1 MDFTLISNMRSN
13 MASSTSSIGWFLWV
27 MAALLTTMSTDPNC
41 SRHTRT
47 TLSMSARLD
56 TSAFTASAAA
66 PTSPATRSAA
76 SLLMSAMTTLAPSFA
91 YSLTMPSP
99 KPLPPPVTMATL
111 PCN

>member
-1 MDFTLISNMRSN
+1 

-27 MAALLTTMSTDPNC
+27 MAALLTTMSTEPNF
-41 SRHTRT
+41 SWQTRP

-66 PTSPATRSAA
+66 PTSASTRSAA
-76 SLLMSAMTTLAPSFA
+76 SLLMSAMTTFAPSLA

-99 KPLPPPVTMATL
+99 KPLPPPVTIAIL